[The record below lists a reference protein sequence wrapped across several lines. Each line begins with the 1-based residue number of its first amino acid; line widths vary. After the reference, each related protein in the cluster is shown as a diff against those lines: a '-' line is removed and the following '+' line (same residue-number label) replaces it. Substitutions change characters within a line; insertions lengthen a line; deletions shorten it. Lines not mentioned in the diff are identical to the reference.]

1 MKILQ
6 IGKFYPIIG
15 GVEKV
20 MFNLTSGF
28 AAVGVECPLNVS
40 DCGSC
45 QYCYFHANYL
55 FYYKLT
61 NLSFVFWALPKL
73 LALRKAQINLAFRS
87 FFRNFAV
94 R

>member
-1 MKILQ
+1 ML
-6 IGKFYPIIG
+6 YYS

-61 NLSFVFWALPKL
+61 NLSFVFLGFAEVTCTQKSTN
-73 LALRKAQINLAFRS
+73 KFGFS
-87 FFRNFAV
+87 FVFS
-94 R
+94 